1 MKYLIDLLLIGLRK
15 INLYKVIW
23 ILRVKLDIKRQVVK
37 ILEEKI
43 E

>member
-23 ILRVKLDIKRQVVK
+23 ILRVNIDIKRQVVK